1 MTLWTIS
8 HRFDPDARVIADR
21 HYNRQKPGTPQFVP
35 PGRCVVLKRPRAFWV
50 TSWPFPEYV
59 KHRWPGAWVCSAFR
73 REVRRGPQASTLILS
88 AVAATRAIFGPPPPL
103 GMITFVNVDKVKPK
117 ANPGQCFLLAGF
129 VEDGETKGGL
139 LAFRMPPEAMPDP
152 EYPSGYEMPL
162 PFMGNAR

>member
-1 MTLWTIS
+1 MGVLSFSSRGAAWS
-8 HRFDPDARVIADR
+8 ASVHADPLGGCCDARD
-21 HYNRQKPGTPQFVP
+21 
-35 PGRCVVLKRPRAFWV
+35 LW
-50 TSWPFPEYV
+50 
-59 KHRWPGAWVCSAFR
+59 
-73 REVRRGPQASTLILS
+73 
-88 AVAATRAIFGPPPPL
+88 PPPPL